1 MVMGNLA
8 CLTHGGAMVYPSAAF
23 DPHAVLATVAAEG
36 CQGLY
41 GVPTMFIAVLGCP
54 EFDSFDLSTLRTGCM
69 AGSPCPVEVM
79 KQVIDRMGM
88 RDVTIAYGM
97 TETSPV
103 SFQTGEG
110 DTIERRVSTI
120 GRVQP
125 HLEVK
130 IVGEDG
136 AVTARGEPGE
146 ICTRGYSVMLG
157 YWNDPEK
164 TAEAVDADGWMHTG
178 DIGVIDDAGYGN
190 VVGRIKDMVIR
201 GGENLYP
208 REIEEFLYRHPKVA
222 DVQVVG
228 VPDDR
233 FGEELCAWIRLHP
246 GETADEAE
254 IRAFCAGQIAHH
266 KVPRYVRFVDE
277 FPMTVTGKV
286 QKFLIRQT
294 MIAELG
300 LSVRE
305 TA

>member
-1 MVMGNLA
+1 RLGMV
-8 CLTHGGAMVYPSAAF
+8 
-23 DPHAVLATVAAEG
+23 
-36 CQGLY
+36 
-41 GVPTMFIAVLGCP
+41 
-54 EFDSFDLSTLRTGCM
+54 
-69 AGSPCPVEVM
+69 
-79 KQVIDRMGM
+79 
-88 RDVTIAYGM
+88 DVTIAYGM

-103 SFQTGEG
+103 SFQTGP
-110 DTIERRVSTI
+110 DDPLERRVSTI
-120 GRVQP
+120 GKVQP

-136 AVTARGEPGE
+136 AVTARGVPGE

-157 YWNDPEK
+157 YWDDPEK
-164 TAEAVDADGWMHTG
+164 TAEAVDAEGWMHTG
-178 DIGVIDDAGYGN
+178 DIGVIDAEGYGN

-228 VPDDR
+228 VPDPR

-246 GETADEAE
+246 GQSADEAE
-254 IRAFCAGQIAHH
+254 IRAFCAGQIAHY
-266 KVPRYVRFVDE
+266 KVPRYIRFVDE

-286 QKFLIRQT
+286 QKFLIRQA
-294 MIAELG
+294 MVDELHLVAE
-300 LSVRE
+300 R